1 MGVGRR
7 KGESVSLVDVTIEG
21 EGSVPLYLTV
31 PSLGRDSVRPA
42 RPAVVM
48 ADPAK
53 STAVIEYLE
62 ERVKA
67 LQVENETLKHEQET
81 LRVELERELVG
92 DENEDERYQREY
104 EETYGQLEEEP
115 EEDVRMRK
123 KDDPS
128 QKKVKQTHE
137 VIRRMAD
144 EGATTEEIFDAV
156 YDFFFSRFD

>member
-1 MGVGRR
+1 MV
-7 KGESVSLVDVTIEG
+7 
-21 EGSVPLYLTV
+21 
-31 PSLGRDSVRPA
+31 
-42 RPAVVM
+42 
-48 ADPAK
+48 DPAK

-115 EEDVRMRK
+115 EEDVRVRE

-156 YDFFFSRFD
+156 YDFFFSRFNPRSCTWPSELSRSCVGC

>member
-1 MGVGRR
+1 MV
-7 KGESVSLVDVTIEG
+7 
-21 EGSVPLYLTV
+21 
-31 PSLGRDSVRPA
+31 
-42 RPAVVM
+42 
-48 ADPAK
+48 DPAK

-67 LQVENETLKHEQET
+67 LQVENDTLKHEQET

>member
-1 MGVGRR
+1 M
-7 KGESVSLVDVTIEG
+7 DVTIEG

-115 EEDVRMRK
+115 EEDVRMKK

>member
-1 MGVGRR
+1 MV
-7 KGESVSLVDVTIEG
+7 
-21 EGSVPLYLTV
+21 
-31 PSLGRDSVRPA
+31 
-42 RPAVVM
+42 
-48 ADPAK
+48 DPAK

-115 EEDVRMRK
+115 EEDVRVRKK

-156 YDFFFSRFD
+156 YDSFFSRFD

>member
-1 MGVGRR
+1 
-7 KGESVSLVDVTIEG
+7 
-21 EGSVPLYLTV
+21 
-31 PSLGRDSVRPA
+31 
-42 RPAVVM
+42 M

-104 EETYGQLEEEP
+104 EETYGHLQEEP
-115 EEDVRMRK
+115 EEDVRMKK

-144 EGATTEEIFDAV
+144 KGATTEEIFDAV

>member
-1 MGVGRR
+1 MGRR

-21 EGSVPLYLTV
+21 REESVPLYLTV

-48 ADPAK
+48 VDPAK

-67 LQVENETLKHEQET
+67 LQVENDTLKHEQET

-115 EEDVRMRK
+115 EEDVRVRE